1 MNSIRL
7 MALNIASAAV
17 LLWAFTGA
25 AAGQNVIAS
34 ISIPATSA
42 GQVAVNTAL
51 NKIYAGGGPNSGGT
65 SLTAI
70 DGVTFVIVTTVT
82 PSAGVAVDMK
92 SDKYWAGNLTAG
104 DVVVYEGDDNV
115 ELSSTS
121 VGSCPA
127 AVTFDCKGRIWVAS
141 QCGKGNDPL
150 WVFAA
155 GNLKLLDG
163 PIPSGGT
170 ILQPPVVNPDTEK
183 VYVTAG
189 GVSEEINPATYAVS
203 NTTFGTVMAIDSAT
217 NRLFAT
223 SGNHLQIVAGHDD
236 AIFKTITLTYT
247 PAARGVNNAL
257 QHVYLLNP
265 AGNSIDVYSE
275 TGNKV
280 TTFLLGTNNQPKS
293 LAVDSVRGRL
303 LVDVLNTGTNTWS
316 LDVIEDLSSARK
328 CGYAGSCDY

>member
-104 DVVVYEGDDNV
+104 DVDRKSTRLN
-115 ELSSTS
+115 SS
-121 VGSCPA
+121 
-127 AVTFDCKGRIWVAS
+127 
-141 QCGKGNDPL
+141 
-150 WVFAA
+150 
-155 GNLKLLDG
+155 
-163 PIPSGGT
+163 
-170 ILQPPVVNPDTEK
+170 
-183 VYVTAG
+183 
-189 GVSEEINPATYAVS
+189 
-203 NTTFGTVMAIDSAT
+203 
-217 NRLFAT
+217 
-223 SGNHLQIVAGHDD
+223 H
-236 AIFKTITLTYT
+236 
-247 PAARGVNNAL
+247 
-257 QHVYLLNP
+257 
-265 AGNSIDVYSE
+265 
-275 TGNKV
+275 
-280 TTFLLGTNNQPKS
+280 
-293 LAVDSVRGRL
+293 
-303 LVDVLNTGTNTWS
+303 
-316 LDVIEDLSSARK
+316 
-328 CGYAGSCDY
+328 